1 MIKYKIVYVKDE
13 YMGFIKTYPRSLKKL
28 LLNETSMFDTKQ
40 LQTFFL
46 STYEYIKDFED
57 LFSRDDY
64 SYFHGIHK
72 ITNQITDNEVT
83 FEINIYDIEVNENE
97 CFYVIFD
104 YLRQF
109 SQNFCLIEL

>member
-13 YMGFIKTYPRSLKKL
+13 YMDFIKTYPRSLKKL

-57 LFSRDDY
+57 
-64 SYFHGIHK
+64 
-72 ITNQITDNEVT
+72 
-83 FEINIYDIEVNENE
+83 
-97 CFYVIFD
+97 
-104 YLRQF
+104 
-109 SQNFCLIEL
+109 